1 MNIPSAIAELRGL
14 LVSNK
19 EKVDQILALQTENK
33 ASADRILEL
42 ETALASAN
50 SERDVAVA
58 QMKEFE
64 ASAASASAE
73 LAKISAEF
81 EQLKASPSAQALEIV
96 AKAGVPAG
104 QAPKAE
110 KTKQTTRV
118 SLAEFNAMSTKDR
131 LAFAKS
137 GGQII

>member
-33 ASADRILEL
+33 AAADRISEL
-42 ETALASAN
+42 EAALSVAT

-58 QMKEFE
+58 KMKELE
-64 ASAASASAE
+64 SSAESVSAE

-81 EQLKASPSAQALEIV
+81 EQLKSSPSAQALEIV

-110 KTKQTTRV
+110 VKTEKTLKGLDRVRAAFEAKQKK
-118 SLAEFNAMSTKDR
+118 L
-131 LAFAKS
+131 
-137 GGQII
+137 